1 MMYTDLLND
10 TQLKFLKGELTELTV
25 PTSQL
30 SELKYLS
37 MFLKGKLI
45 PNLIKNNKNT
55 GTSTLKVYTPQT
67 DEDTYD
73 GMLEDLNGVLL
84 FGQFNK
90 QEEIL
95 IKRAE
100 KMLETGTSSYHY
112 FMPTS
117 EFKCVRFD
125 LLAYYLQ
132 EVNLTVLPQQGVV
145 ILTLEKE

>member
-45 PNLIKNNKNT
+45 PNLIKNNKKYRHFP
-55 GTSTLKVYTPQT
+55 LKVYTPQT

-84 FGQFNK
+84 FGNSINK
-90 QEEIL
+90 RKFL
-95 IKRAE
+95 LNVPK
-100 KMLETGTSSYHY
+100 
-112 FMPTS
+112 
-117 EFKCVRFD
+117 KC
-125 LLAYYLQ
+125 
-132 EVNLTVLPQQGVV
+132 
-145 ILTLEKE
+145 